1 MTDAPHTGPRL
12 ALVTGGLGGIGRATC
27 ERLADDGLRVI
38 AADLAPTPER
48 LREFLAAMAP
58 RAVSFEPV
66 DVADEASCAALAARL
81 AQRGEQPDVLVNAAG
96 ITRDVTL
103 RKMEPAQWREVMQV
117 NLDGAFHLCRLFVGG
132 MCDRGHG
139 RIVNIGSIVGQTGA
153 FGQSNYAAA
162 KAGLHGFTMALA
174 REVAARGVTVNTLS
188 PGYVDTAMTR
198 AIPEAVRERIV
209 AAIPVGRI
217 GQPADIARAVSFLCA
232 DAAGYL
238 TGVNLPVNGG
248 LFMAG

>member
-48 LREFLAAMAP
+48 LREHLATM
-58 RAVSFEPV
+58 
-66 DVADEASCAALAARL
+66 

-117 NLDGAFHLCRLFVGG
+117 NLDGAFHLCRLFVAG

>member
-1 MTDAPHTGPRL
+1 MSAGAGART

-27 ERLADDGLRVI
+27 ERLADDGFQVI
-38 AADLAPTPER
+38 AADLAPDAAR
-48 LREFLAAMAP
+48 LAAF
-58 RAVSFEPV
+58 RAATGDRAIGFEAV
-66 DVADEASCAALAARL
+66 DVGDPEACAALAARL
-81 AQRGEQPDVLVNAAG
+81 QARGVAVDVLVNAAG

-103 RKMEPAQWREVMQV
+103 RKMDPAQWREVMQV
-117 NLDGAFHLCRLFVGG
+117 NLDGVFHLCRLFVGG

-139 RIVNIGSIVGQTGA
+139 RIVNLSSIVGQTGA

-174 REVAARGVTVNTLS
+174 REVAARGVTVNSIS
-188 PGYVDTAMTR
+188 PGYVDTPMTQ
-198 AIPEAVRERIV
+198 AIPDAVRERIV
-209 AAIPVGRI
+209 AGIPAGRI
-217 GQPADIARAVSFLCA
+217 GQPADIARAVAFLCA
-232 DAAGYL
+232 DEAGYL

>member
-174 REVAARGVTVNTLS
+174 REVASRNITVNVVS
-188 PGYVDTAMTR
+188 PGMIDTDMTR
-198 AIPEAVRERIV
+198 AVAEKAHGEWETLIPLKRLGTPR
-209 AAIPVGRI
+209 
-217 GQPADIARAVSFLCA
+217 DIAAAVCFLA
-232 DAAGYL
+232 SDEAAYI
-238 TGVNLPVNGG
+238 TGQVLAVNGG
-248 LFMAG
+248 MYM

>member
-1 MTDAPHTGPRL
+1 LSASAPAPRRL

-27 ERLADDGLRVI
+27 DTLADAGFRVI
-38 AADLAPTPER
+38 AADLAPDPAR
-48 LREFLAAMAP
+48 LRA
-58 RAVSFEPV
+58 FEAGLGGRDTRFEAV
-66 DVADEASCAALAARL
+66 DVADPASCEALATRLAAR
-81 AQRGEQPDVLVNAAG
+81 GEAVDVLVNAAG

-103 RKMEPAQWREVMQV
+103 RKMDLAQWREVMQV
-117 NLDGAFHLCRLFVGG
+117 NLDGVFHLCRLFVGG
-132 MCDRGHG
+132 MCERGHG
-139 RIVNIGSIVGQTGA
+139 RIVNLGSIVGQTGA

-188 PGYVDTAMTR
+188 PGYIDTPMTQ

-209 AAIPVGRI
+209 ASIPAGRI
-217 GQPADIARAVSFLCA
+217 GQPADIARAVAFLCA
-232 DAAGYL
+232 DEAGYL
-238 TGVNLPVNGG
+238 TGINLPVNGG